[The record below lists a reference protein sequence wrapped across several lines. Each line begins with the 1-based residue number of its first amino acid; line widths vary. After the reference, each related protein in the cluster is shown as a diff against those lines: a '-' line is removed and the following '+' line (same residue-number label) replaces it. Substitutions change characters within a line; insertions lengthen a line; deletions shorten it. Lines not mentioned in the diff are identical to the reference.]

1 MWDGPDTRLHLMCHR
16 RSLSCHEVPTRRATA
31 AHLLAVWL
39 LPVSRPIRYAK
50 SMGSHTSRAST
61 PHTRSVLDSIR
72 RIVQFL
78 RESSREAER
87 RVGLS
92 GAQLFVLRT
101 VAESP
106 GLSLNALAERTR
118 THQSSVSAVV
128 TRLAREGLVDRG
140 TAAGD
145 ARRAEIR
152 LSPDGR
158 RRITSAPRTAQERL
172 VAAVDGLS
180 PANRVRLASML
191 DALVRGM
198 ALRIRPDMFFEEP
211 ARRTRKKR
219 RAHA

>member
-1 MWDGPDTRLHLMCHR
+1 
-16 RSLSCHEVPTRRATA
+16 
-31 AHLLAVWL
+31 
-39 LPVSRPIRYAK
+39 
-50 SMGSHTSRAST
+50 MGSHASRAST
-61 PHTRSVLDSIR
+61 PQTRNALDSIR

-78 RESSREAER
+78 RESSREAEW

-128 TRLAREGLVDRG
+128 TRLAREGLVERR
-140 TAAGD
+140 TAASD

-158 RRITSAPRTAQERL
+158 RRIKSAPRTAQERL
-172 VAAVDGLS
+172 VAAVDALS

-198 ALRIRPDMFFEEP
+198 ALRIRPDMFSEEP
-211 ARRTRKKR
+211 VPRTQTKR
-219 RAHA
+219 RAHT